1 MLIRSVLPTDWPRLA
16 TIYQQGIDTGHA
28 TLETKAPSPQE
39 MSAKYLAA
47 PQLVAEVTTEE
58 GKSEIAGYALLSS
71 ISRRC
76 VYGGVAEVSLYIATD
91 YRGKGLGK
99 KLLEQLVVASEEAGF
114 WMLEAGIFTENTAS
128 VTAHHRAG
136 FRTVGLREKI
146 GKRDGI
152 WRDILLLERRSQRI
166 GIS

>member
-1 MLIRSVLPTDWPRLA
+1 MFVRTVLPTDWPRLA

-28 TLETKAPSPQE
+28 TLETKAPSPPE
-39 MSAKYLAA
+39 MSSKYLAA
-47 PQLVAEVTTEE
+47 PQLVAEVTAEN
-58 GKSEIAGYALLSS
+58 GQSEIAGYALLSS
-71 ISRRC
+71 VSGRC
-76 VYGGVAEVSLYIATD
+76 VYGGVAEVSLYIAAD
-91 YRGKGLGK
+91 YRGKGVGK
-99 KLLEQLVVASEEAGF
+99 MLLEQLITASEEAGF
-114 WMLEAGIFTENTAS
+114 WMLQAGIFPENTAS

-152 WRDILLLERRSQRI
+152 WRDVLLLERRSQRI

>member
-28 TLETKAPSPQE
+28 TMETKAPSPQE
-39 MSAKYLAA
+39 MSVKYLIA
-47 PQLVAEVTTEE
+47 PQLVAEVAAEN
-58 GKSEIAGYALLSS
+58 GKAEVAGYALLSS
-71 ISRRC
+71 VSGRC

-99 KLLEQLVVASEEAGF
+99 MLLEQLITASEEAGF
-114 WMLEAGIFTENTAS
+114 WMLEAGIFPENAAS
-128 VTAHHRAG
+128 VAAHHRAG

-152 WRDILLLERRSQRI
+152 WRDVLLLERRSQRI

>member
-1 MLIRSVLPTDWPRLA
+1 MLIRSVVPTDWPRLT

-39 MSAKYLAA
+39 MSAKYLAT
-47 PQLVAEVTTEE
+47 PQLVAEITAEN
-58 GKSEIAGYALLSS
+58 GKSEIVGYALLSS
-71 ISRRC
+71 VSGRC

-99 KLLEQLVVASEEAGF
+99 MLLEQLITASEDAGF
-114 WMLEAGIFTENTAS
+114 WMLQAGIFPENTAS

-146 GKRDGI
+146 GKREGI
-152 WRDILLLERRSQRI
+152 WRDVLLLERRSQRI
-166 GIS
+166 GVS